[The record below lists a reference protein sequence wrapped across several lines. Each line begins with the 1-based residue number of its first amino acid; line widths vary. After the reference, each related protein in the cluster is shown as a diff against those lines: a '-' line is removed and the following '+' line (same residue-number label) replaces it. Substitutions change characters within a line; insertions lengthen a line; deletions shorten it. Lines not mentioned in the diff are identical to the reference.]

1 MIPSLVIVF
10 REMLEMVLV
19 VGVLMAATRGMPG
32 CRQWIGL
39 GVFGGLVGAVFFGLF
54 MEQMEN
60 SFEGDGE
67 FIFNAVVLLLAS
79 VLISWTVFWMSIHGR
94 KMSERMKQVGA
105 SVKQGDLPHRA
116 LAIVALSAVMREGS
130 EAVFFIFGAAQG
142 AGEEGLSM
150 LIGGL
155 TGAAAALLVGGLLY
169 FGLVRIPVKQ
179 LFSFSG
185 WLLMLLA
192 AGMASQ
198 ATWNLVAIE
207 WLPPLVDTLWNSSSV
222 LSQDSLPGEVLHVLI
237 GYDDQPSGL
246 QVIVFVVSLTIL
258 VSLHYRLQSHTGSAS
273 KTVAS

>member
-1 MIPSLVIVF
+1 MISSLVIVF

-19 VGVLMAATRGMPG
+19 VGVLLAATSGMHG
-32 CRQWIGL
+32 SRQWIGL
-39 GVFGGLVGAVFFGLF
+39 GIFGGLIGAVFFGLF

-60 SFEGDGE
+60 AFEGDGE

-79 VLISWTVFWMSIHGR
+79 VLISWTVFWMSRHGCE
-94 KMSERMKQVGA
+94 MSIRMKEVGN

-116 LAIVALSAVMREGS
+116 LAIIALSAVMREGS
-130 EAVFFIFGAAQG
+130 EAAFFLFGAAQG
-142 AGEEGLSM
+142 MDEGGWSM

-155 TGAAAALLVGGLLY
+155 TGAAAALFAGGLLY

-179 LFSFSG
+179 MFSVAG

-192 AGMASQ
+192 AGMVSQ

-207 WLPPLVDTLWNSSSV
+207 WLPPVVDTLWNSSAV
-222 LSQDSLPGEVLHVLI
+222 LSQESLLGEVLHVLI

-246 QVIVFVVSLTIL
+246 QVIVFVVSLTVL
-258 VSLHYRLQSHTGSAS
+258 ASLYYRLQPHAGSTS
-273 KTVAS
+273 KTVIS